1 MGKSA
6 QAFLKDADSNDFGA
20 PADMAAEKSSTRVVA
35 EGAKSAKSA
44 KSARVARIDGSAV
57 CTMSEAEIR
66 QRLDAF
72 AKELARA
79 QRERSQH

>member
-20 PADMAAEKSSTRVVA
+20 PADMAAEKSSARAVA

-44 KSARVARIDGSAV
+44 RVAKIDGSAV

-79 QRERSQH
+79 ERERSQH

>member
-20 PADMAAEKSSTRVVA
+20 PADMAAEKSSARAVA
-35 EGAKSAKSA
+35 EGAKSA
-44 KSARVARIDGSAV
+44 RVAKIDGSAV

-79 QRERSQH
+79 QRERSQQ

>member
-6 QAFLKDADSNDFGA
+6 QVLLEDVATGDFGA
-20 PADMAAEKSSTRVVA
+20 QADEAGSK
-35 EGAKSAKSA
+35 AKKNSAQTHVKTASD
-44 KSARVARIDGSAV
+44 DGSEV
-57 CTMSEAEIR
+57 CTMDATDIR

>member
-6 QAFLKDADSNDFGA
+6 QAFLKEADSDDFSA
-20 PADMAAEKSSTRVVA
+20 QADVGAEKSSARAVS
-35 EGAKSAKSA
+35 EGAKGAEVAKINA
-44 KSARVARIDGSAV
+44 SAV
-57 CTMSEAEIR
+57 CTMNEAEIR

>member
-1 MGKSA
+1 
-6 QAFLKDADSNDFGA
+6 
-20 PADMAAEKSSTRVVA
+20 
-35 EGAKSAKSA
+35 
-44 KSARVARIDGSAV
+44 V

-79 QRERSQH
+79 QRERS

>member
-20 PADMAAEKSSTRVVA
+20 SADMASEKSSAVA
-35 EGAKSAKSA
+35 EGAKSAKSG
-44 KSARVARIDGSAV
+44 RVAKIDGSAV

-79 QRERSQH
+79 ERERSQH

>member
-20 PADMAAEKSSTRVVA
+20 PADMAAEKSSATAVA
-35 EGAKSAKSA
+35 EGAKSAKSGSVA
-44 KSARVARIDGSAV
+44 KIDSSAV